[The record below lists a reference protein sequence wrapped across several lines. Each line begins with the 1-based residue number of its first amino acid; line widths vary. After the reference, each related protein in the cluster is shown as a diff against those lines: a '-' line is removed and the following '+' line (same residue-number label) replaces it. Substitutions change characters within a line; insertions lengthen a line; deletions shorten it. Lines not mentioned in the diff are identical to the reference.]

1 MQPTHASR
9 RILLPVRNWFIVL
22 TLFLALVL
30 NLVPFGRFPGIP
42 DWVALVLAF
51 WCVHQPLK
59 VGMAAGFVL
68 GLAMDVADAS
78 VMGQHALAYV
88 LLAFAAAGWS
98 RRVLWFPLSQQAL
111 HVPADVPRHA
121 AGDAGD
127 AHGQRRRVSR
137 RAVVPLQLHGDAA
150 LASGDLRAADA
161 AVPAG
166 RQRRAPADMN
176 ARGKLQ

>member
-111 HVPADVPRHA
+111 HVLPMFLGMQLSKPVAPASGRGA
-121 AGDAGD
+121 QRGIRGALLRARGAG
-127 AHGQRRRVSR
+127 RPR
-137 RAVVPLQLHGDAA
+137 RAIRGT
-150 LASGDLRAADA
+150 GGG
-161 AVPAG
+161 G
-166 RQRRAPADMN
+166 RSICFCVACR
-176 ARGKLQ
+176 